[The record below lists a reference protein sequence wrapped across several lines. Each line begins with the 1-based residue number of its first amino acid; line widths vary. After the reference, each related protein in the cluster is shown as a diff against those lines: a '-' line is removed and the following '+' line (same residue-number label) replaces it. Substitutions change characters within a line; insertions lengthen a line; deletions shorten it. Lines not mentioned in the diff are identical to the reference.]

1 MNKINYQ
8 HLFPRIKRFVK
19 NKHWINTSLLNTLY
33 VTASLEHDV
42 ENKNSRIYIETLI
55 YIRHEAPA
63 CWHNNS
69 IKYHKRSSVRLYNL
83 PAIERIGD
91 TTL

>member
-8 HLFPRIKRFVK
+8 HLFPRIKCFVK

-42 ENKNSRIYIETLI
+42 ENKNSCIYIETLI
-55 YIRHEAPA
+55 YI
-63 CWHNNS
+63 
-69 IKYHKRSSVRLYNL
+69 
-83 PAIERIGD
+83 
-91 TTL
+91 T